1 MHPSS
6 RVEVVGRLAWVH
18 FTVVLRRVLRR
29 AFPKNH
35 LPLNKLTPPQTQ
47 ALRQVASARKAMA
60 RAHAAVEGAKS
71 KQGIV
76 VGTLVEVLQL
86 LKQLLGVA

>member
-18 FTVVLRRVLRR
+18 FTVVLRR